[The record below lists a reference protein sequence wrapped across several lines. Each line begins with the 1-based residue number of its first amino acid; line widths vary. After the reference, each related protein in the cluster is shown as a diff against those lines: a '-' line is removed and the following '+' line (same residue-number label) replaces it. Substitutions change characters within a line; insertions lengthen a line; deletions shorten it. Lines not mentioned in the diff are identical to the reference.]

1 MIMFYCCYYI
11 ISFIIPLFYNCY
23 RDKASTKNRRC
34 KVIYSYKENKEDE
47 LTLAVGDILEIFDEV
62 EEGNVFKISIRH
74 TSYATVLSIA
84 SY

>member
-1 MIMFYCCYYI
+1 MVSLLLLYHIVLSLSLCF
-11 ISFIIPLFYNCY
+11 NCY

-62 EEGNVFKISIRH
+62 EEGNELKICIH
-74 TSYATVLSIA
+74 LSF
-84 SY
+84 